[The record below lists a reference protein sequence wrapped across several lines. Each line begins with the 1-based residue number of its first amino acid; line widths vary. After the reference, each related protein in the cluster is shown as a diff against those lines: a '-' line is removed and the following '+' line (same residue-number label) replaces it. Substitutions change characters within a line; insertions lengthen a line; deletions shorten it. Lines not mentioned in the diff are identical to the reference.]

1 MTRRK
6 RKGQQR
12 TRWNVDRYWQTAAYN
27 ENLRGM
33 LFDDIMQLALSRFKW
48 VDLPETCDEWYLEWC
63 LVHDGCATIA
73 QPSSHPG
80 TFLSLTA
87 VTKDAP
93 NMYNRPKRWR
103 ALGAT
108 GRTNFDVT
116 PANGVYVYDNKTRY
130 PLVNKISMW
139 SRELADIIRVKQIN
153 RYHMRMPVIMTGAS
167 ERTFDMQNIV
177 KQMGQGEPVIIG
189 TDGLDSIDVKVWNT
203 DIEFIGD
210 QLQAEYENTWNNIYR
225 MLGIRNLPF
234 KSERRIEDE
243 VLSDRKPSE
252 LSALASLE
260 CRRDA
265 VEKLNRRF
273 GLDVKVVLNSDLQ
286 SQNYDTLHSLDQYMR
301 TFADASDSGSN
312 QFETQRG
319 ESHASDS

>member
-73 QPSSHPG
+73 QPASHPG
-80 TFLSLTA
+80 TFLSLAA
-87 VTKDAP
+87 VTQDAP
-93 NMYNRPKRWR
+93 NMYSRPKRWR

-108 GRTNFDVT
+108 GRTNFDVS

-139 SRELADIIRVKQIN
+139 SRELSDIIRVKQIN

-203 DIEFIGD
+203 DIDFIGD

-301 TFADASDSGSN
+301 TFADASDGGFN

-319 ESHASDS
+319 ESYASDS

>member
-73 QPSSHPG
+73 QPPSHQG

-87 VTKDAP
+87 VTQDAP

-108 GRTNFDVT
+108 GRTNFEVT

-139 SRELADIIRVKQIN
+139 SRELSDIIRVKQIN

-203 DIEFIGD
+203 DIDFIGD

-286 SQNYDTLHSLDQYMR
+286 SQNYDVMHSLDQYMR
-301 TFADASDSGSN
+301 TFADASDGGFN

-319 ESHASDS
+319 

>member
-73 QPSSHPG
+73 HPASHPG

-87 VTKDAP
+87 VTQDAP
-93 NMYNRPKRWR
+93 NMYNSPKRWR

-108 GRTNFDVT
+108 GRTNFEVT
-116 PANGVYVYDNKTRY
+116 PANGVYVYDNRTRY

-203 DIEFIGD
+203 DIDFIGD

-252 LSALASLE
+252 LSALASLD

-301 TFADASDSGSN
+301 TFADASDSG
-312 QFETQRG
+312 FETQRG